1 MRGLPAARFGE
12 IMAITLQTLKV
23 EGVND
28 IKDMP
33 ILQVEINHEANEYA
47 RARLM
52 LIADEKKAQT
62 FMAQASATDKIKIS
76 GKDGKKEVILFLGYI
91 VNIIFQTEVG
101 YNQLT
106 IDLCDS
112 SYLLDIKRQNSSF
125 QQLNSKYEEILK
137 PQISESKGKIQ
148 FKVTDKAI
156 EKIILQLNETSWEF
170 TKRIA
175 SQFNASIF
183 TNVIAETPLIT
194 IGLPDPKET
203 VEINT
208 GNFSYEFD
216 AAQYDFVN
224 SNPDLLAKGTKVI
237 AEDFFSVTLSGS
249 FQYLNLGDVVKRD
262 KKEYRVKK
270 LTIRFDEDFLRA
282 TYTLVDK
289 TGFFVPK
296 VEPMNIR
303 GRIFR
308 AQVKKVEKDKV
319 QAHLID
325 IDKKYDDKS
334 TTWFPFATPYSSAD
348 GSGWYVMPEVD
359 DYVRIIFPSEDT
371 ADAFAISSI
380 NSAPLKET
388 KNKSLKAP
396 GGRELLLTDKGVEI
410 IAEHQKTFI
419 LLDKDKGISVVSA
432 KDITVHAD
440 GNISF
445 EAGGKIQMVAQKEI
459 AAQSG
464 QSHVKILNNQID
476 MGGSNIIVGE

>member
-1 MRGLPAARFGE
+1 
-12 IMAITLQTLKV
+12 MAITLQTIKV
-23 EGVND
+23 EGVDD

-33 ILQVEINHEANEYA
+33 ILQLEINHEANEYA
-47 RARLM
+47 RARLL
-52 LIADEKKAQT
+52 LIAGEEKAKT
-62 FMAQASATDKIKIS
+62 FMEQAGSTDKIKIS
-76 GKDGKKEVILFLGYI
+76 SNDGKKDVILFLGYI
-91 VNIIFQTEVG
+91 TNINFQTEVG
-101 YNQLT
+101 YNRLT

-112 SYLLDIKRQNSSF
+112 SYLLDLKRQNFSF
-125 QQLNSKYEEILK
+125 QKLDAKYEDVLK
-137 PQISESKGKIQ
+137 PQIEESKGKVQ

-170 TKRIA
+170 AKRMA
-175 SQFNASIF
+175 SQFNACIF
-183 TNVIAETPLIT
+183 TDVTAETPLIT
-194 IGLPDPKET
+194 IGLPDAKET
-203 VEINT
+203 VEINE
-208 GNFSYEFD
+208 GDFSSEFD
-216 AAQYDFVN
+216 AAQFDFVN
-224 SNPDLLAKGTKVI
+224 SNEDLLAKGTKVI
-237 AEDFFSVTLSGS
+237 AEDFLSVTLSGP

-270 LTIRFDEDFLRA
+270 LNAQFMSDAFRI
-282 TYTLVDK
+282 TYTLVGK

-296 VEPMNIR
+296 VEPKNIR

-325 IDKKYDDKS
+325 IDKKYDDSS
-334 TTWFPFATPYSSAD
+334 TTWFPFSTPYSSAD

-359 DYVRIIFPSEDT
+359 DYVRIIFPSYET
-371 ADAFAISSI
+371 GDAFAISSI
-380 NSAPLKET
+380 NSAPLKEP

-419 LLDKDKGISVVSA
+419 LLDKDNGINIVSA
-432 KDITVHAD
+432 KDIVIHAD

-464 QSHVKILNNQID
+464 QSHVKILSNQID

>member
-1 MRGLPAARFGE
+1 
-12 IMAITLQTLKV
+12 MAINLQTMKV
-23 EGVND
+23 EGIDD

-33 ILQVEINHEANEYA
+33 ILQLEINHEVNEYA
-47 RARLM
+47 RARLV
-52 LIADEKKAQT
+52 LLAEEKKAKT
-62 FMAQASATDKIKIS
+62 FMEQANTTDKIKIS
-76 GKDGKKEVILFLGYI
+76 GKEGKKDVVLFLGYI
-91 VNIIFQTEVG
+91 VNINFQIQVG
-101 YNQLT
+101 YNRLT
-106 IDLCDS
+106 IELRDS
-112 SYLLDIKRQNSSF
+112 SYLLDLKRQNFSF
-125 QQLNSKYEEILK
+125 QKLDAKYEDILK

-156 EKIILQLNETSWEF
+156 EKIILQLNETPWEF
-170 TKRIA
+170 TKRMA

-183 TNVIAETPLIT
+183 TDATAEMPLIT
-194 IGLPDPKET
+194 IGLPDAKDT

-208 GNFSYEFD
+208 GDYSRDFN

-224 SNPDLLAKGTKVI
+224 ANPDLLAKGTKVV
-237 AEDFFSVTLSGS
+237 AEDFFFVTLGGS

-270 LTIRFDEDFLRA
+270 LTAQFMSDGFRI
-282 TYTLVDK
+282 TYTLVGK

-296 VEPMNIR
+296 IEPPDIR

-325 IDKKYDDKS
+325 IDKKYDEQS

-371 ADAFAISSI
+371 GDAFAISSI
-380 NSAPLKET
+380 NTAPLKEPH
-388 KNKSLKAP
+388 NKSLKAP
-396 GGRELLLTDKGVEI
+396 GGRELFLTDKGVEI

-419 LLDKDKGISVVSA
+419 LLDKDNGISVVSA
-432 KDITVHAD
+432 KDIVIHAD
-440 GNISF
+440 GNVSF

-459 AAQSG
+459 DAQSG

-476 MGGSNIIVGE
+476 MGGNNIIVGE